1 MHLNFLGNFTIK
13 PIIKLETLYSFIY
26 HYYFLYKVY
35 FYYIS
40 TLIRHIYFKTT
51 KLRSPRPQIEICIH
65 FYLLKHNVLYVFCQ
79 HLWALY
85 ERTPCNSI
93 SHSTAGR
100 AFFTFEH
107 IYVQNYLSWVFS
119 VTVSSKSSLH
129 WNDEYLQTAPVTKWS
144 KRWSFFSSQQDLKIG
159 EWPPTQ
165 SWNLVRFLEYEYSSG
180 WQRWS

>member
-85 ERTPCNSI
+85 ERTPA
-93 SHSTAGR
+93 TPFPTVLQAG
-100 AFFTFEH
+100 
-107 IYVQNYLSWVFS
+107 L
-119 VTVSSKSSLH
+119 SLH
-129 WNDEYLQTAPVTKWS
+129 LNTFMFKITLAECFLWPCLLNQVYIEMMSIFKLPLLQSGVKDGV
-144 KRWSFFSSQQDLKIG
+144 FFLLNKI
-159 EWPPTQ
+159 
-165 SWNLVRFLEYEYSSG
+165 
-180 WQRWS
+180 